1 MKLKSP
7 LARRLTLGGLALLL
21 LGALAFVALRTG
33 PLAATRVTVTQVR
46 EGSLSPAIFGIGTV
60 EARRSWMIGPT
71 VAGRVLAVKVDVGD
85 RVKAGQLL
93 AEMDPV
99 DLDQRLAALDAALAR
114 AGSAQAAAQA
124 QVSDAAARRELA
136 AINARRNQELAA
148 KNFISA
154 GALEARL
161 QEKASADA
169 ALQAAQANLSG
180 SGQDLVRQQADLSGS
195 GQDLVR
201 QQAERAALRQQRGNV
216 RLLAPADGVVTS
228 RDAEAGSTVV
238 AGQPVLRL
246 MDPAS
251 LWVRLRV
258 DQGRSA
264 GLTPGLPASIVLR
277 SQAHAPLAG
286 QVARVELLADSVA
299 EERIAQVAFDASPA
313 GLPLAAA
320 VGEMAEVTLR
330 LPPTPAALLLP
341 NASIRHHQNQ
351 TGVWRMDGGEPVF
364 VPVQLGAHSL
374 DGQVQVQGGLKAGDE
389 VVVYS
394 QKAIVPGARVQVVD
408 ALVKPAAGAAGSSG
422 AKQAEP

>member
-1 MKLKSP
+1 MKRNP
-7 LARRLTLGGLALLL
+7 LLIRRLALGVLALAL

-33 PLAATRVTVTQVR
+33 PLAPTRVTVAAVQQGR
-46 EGSLSPAIFGIGTV
+46 LSPAIFGIGTV

-71 VAGRVLAVKVDVGD
+71 VAGRVLSVKVDVGD
-85 RVKAGQLL
+85 TVQAGQLL

-114 AGSAQAAAQA
+114 TASTQAAAQA
-124 QVSDAAARRELA
+124 QVADATARRALA
-136 AINARRNQELAA
+136 AVNAKRNQDLAA
-148 KNFISA
+148 QNFISA

-180 SGQDLVRQQADLSGS
+180 AGQDVMRQ
-195 GQDLVR
+195 R
-201 QQAERAALRQQRGNV
+201 AERAALAQQRGNV

-246 MDPAS
+246 VDPAS

-264 GLTPGLPASIVLR
+264 GLATGLKASIVLR
-277 SQAHAPLAG
+277 SQPRTPLAG
-286 QVARVELLADSVA
+286 QVARVELLADSVT
-299 EERIAQVAFDASPA
+299 EERIAQVTFDAAAPA
-313 GLPLAAA
+313 S
-320 VGEMAEVTLR
+320 VGELAEVTLQ
-330 LPPTPAALLLP
+330 LPETPTALLLH
-341 NASIRHHQNQ
+341 NASIQRQQ
-351 TGVWRMDGGEPVF
+351 GQAGVWRLDGGKPVF
-364 VPVQLGAHSL
+364 APVQLGAYSL
-374 DGQVQVQGGLKAGDE
+374 DGQVQVLNGVKAGDE

-394 QKAIVPGARVQVVD
+394 QKALRAGSRVQVVD
-408 ALVKPAAGAAGSSG
+408 ALVKGQSGPAGAT
-422 AKQAEP
+422 P